1 MSLAI
6 LKDGLRTGIGSLDY
20 EHREL
25 VGMIEKLCDS
35 FERASSAH
43 EVSDWFGALYAQA
56 SAHFALE
63 ESLMREKKYA
73 FYDAHKA
80 DHERLL
86 DKIRFMMDA
95 YEDDLC
101 TDCGVSLREC
111 LHDWLASHVRNED
124 ARLGDLVE

>member
-25 VGMIEKLCDS
+25 VGKIEKLCDS
-35 FERASSAH
+35 FERASSAQ
-43 EVSDWFGALYAQA
+43 EVSDCFGALYAQA

-63 ESLMREKKYA
+63 ENLMREKKYA

-86 DKIRFMMDA
+86 DKIRLMMEA
-95 YEDDLC
+95 YENDMC
-101 TDCGVSLREC
+101 ADCGVSLREC
-111 LHDWLASHVRNED
+111 LHDWLAGHVRDED
-124 ARLGDLVE
+124 ARLSNLAE